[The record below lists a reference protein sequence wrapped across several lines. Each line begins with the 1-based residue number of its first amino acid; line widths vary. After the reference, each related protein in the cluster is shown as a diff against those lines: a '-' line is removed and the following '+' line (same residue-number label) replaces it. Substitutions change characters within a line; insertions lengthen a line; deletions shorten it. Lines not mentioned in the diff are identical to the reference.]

1 MKKTDLL
8 IGTLIAI
15 AATAVGVFLYIGVFM
30 VWLNHYTF
38 EEGLRLTGMYGNMG
52 KVITL
57 GAILNI
63 AIFFFL
69 LKKNKDLMARGVV
82 FGTILLA
89 LVTLFI

>member
-1 MKKTDLL
+1 MKKTDLI
-8 IGTLIAI
+8 IGALIAI
-15 AATAVGVFLYIGVFM
+15 AATALGVFLYIAVFM

-38 EEGLRLTGMYGNMG
+38 EKGLQLTGMYGNMG

-63 AIFFFL
+63 AIFFLL